1 MMQMRAAGA
10 RDWPGRCAF
19 VLACGLAVGWAGTI
33 LLVAWQG
40 GPLSDHSANTLATLG
55 GAMAGA
61 VATYLGSTLHQ
72 TDAGAPAD
80 RPPVAPSADPAD
92 GFR

>member
-1 MMQMRAAGA
+1 MRM
-10 RDWPGRCAF
+10 RLHDDWVGLCAF
-19 VLACGLAVGWAGTI
+19 VLACGLAVGWSGTI

-61 VATYLGSTLHQ
+61 VATYLG
-72 TDAGAPAD
+72 G
-80 RPPVAPSADPAD
+80 SALRREHGPDLEQRQPGD
-92 GFR
+92 VP

>member
-1 MMQMRAAGA
+1 MRM
-10 RDWPGRCAF
+10 RLHDDWPGRCAF

-61 VATYLGSTLHQ
+61 VATYLGSTLHARPD
-72 TDAGAPAD
+72 DAPNGHPDAA
-80 RPPVAPSADPAD
+80 
-92 GFR
+92 G